1 MSFNFN
7 KVGRP
12 LVKINGGKLDGK
24 IIYLSSDDKD
34 ETIKH
39 FKQLKLPT
47 ESSFQAVP
55 TESVND
61 YRVQYITGQSG
72 SGKSFYTGNFLK
84 EYKKKFPKNQMYL
97 FSAVDDDKSLDK
109 YKVGRINLNDEFARD
124 PPKLTDFK
132 DSLVIFDDTDVIK
145 DKKIRD
151 AVYSLMNLMLETG
164 RHHNISVILTN
175 HLATNGKDT
184 RRILNECHSITLF
197 MKSGAGRGIKY
208 LLTEYLGLDKAQ
220 IKKLKNMD
228 TRATTIFKTYPMVGV
243 GEREIFLLKDV
254 E

>member
-1 MSFNFN
+1 MSFNLN

-24 IIYLSSDDKD
+24 IVYLNSDDKD
-34 ETIKH
+34 ETIKN
-39 FKQLKLPT
+39 FSELKLPS
-47 ESSFQAVP
+47 ESTFQAVP
-55 TESVND
+55 TDSVND
-61 YRVQYITGQSG
+61 YRVQYVTGQSG
-72 SGKSFYTGNFLK
+72 SGKSYYVGNFLK

-132 DSLVIFDDTDVIK
+132 NSLVIFDDTDVIK
-145 DKKIRD
+145 DKRIRD
-151 AVYSLMNLMLETG
+151 TVYALMNLMLETG
-164 RHHNISVILTN
+164 RHHNISVVLTN

-184 RRILNECHSITLF
+184 KRILNECHSMTLF
-197 MKSGAGRGIKY
+197 MKSGSGKGIKY

-220 IKKLKNMD
+220 IKKLKKME

>member
-12 LVKINGGKLDGK
+12 LVKINGRKLDGK
-24 IIYLSSDDKD
+24 IIYLNSDDKD
-34 ETIKH
+34 DTIKN
-39 FKQLKLPT
+39 FNSLKLPSD
-47 ESSFQAVP
+47 SSFQAVP

-84 EYKKKFPKNQMYL
+84 EYKKKFSKNQIYL

-109 YKVGRINLNDEFARD
+109 YKVGRINLNEEFARD

-132 DSLVIFDDTDVIK
+132 NSLVIFDDTDVIK

-151 AVYSLMNLMLETG
+151 AVYALMNLMLETG

-184 RRILNECHSITLF
+184 RRILNEATAIVIYPNSSGTYSI
-197 MKSGAGRGIKY
+197 KQY
-208 LLTEYLGLDKAQ
+208 LKTYLGLNKEQ
-220 IKKLKNMD
+220 IKRILN
-228 TRATTIFKTYPMVGV
+228 IKT
-243 GEREIFLLKDV
+243 K
-254 E
+254 